1 MKYKNILSALAIV
14 CFFNSCVKELDEIT
28 PGHDGQEETVS
39 TFYTSYEG
47 IGTKTS
53 ITSLR
58 NEIFDNGD
66 KILIYDAG
74 GASYEYTAGADG
86 KTFSGTPVS
95 SKKFFGVY
103 PYNTDGA
110 ALDGDMIIA
119 TVPNEQKAVAGSFD
133 PKANVSVARA
143 EYKDEK
149 YYMRFKNV
157 CFLLKFVITDAD
169 LFCGK
174 KVESITVKG
183 NSNEYLAGKV
193 RVDPVTG
200 KYEGVE
206 AGTGKKSI
214 KLTPPDGAPTNA
226 DGNKYFAPGTYYI
239 AVLPQTFTEGI
250 SVKMEHSIGA
260 FCFKRGTVK
269 QLSLNRNKIFT
280 IFKGDAGKE
289 FDEQDYIPV
298 AMLPPLANQDGNYN
312 MIAGKTPAKF
322 NDATKIVFIA
332 NATDAQWDFA
342 NTNNQAEILHGSDV
356 RGYKGTG
363 VGTIDPTPANNTTLY
378 IFTKLPYFSIS
389 DDNKAYSNDAASKL
403 FNNYTALQ
411 QIEGTEYIET
421 MFVKSF
427 SNMFNQC
434 NSLTSLDISTW
445 DTSSAENMKNMFS
458 IRLDAAL
465 TDLTIGKKFI
475 IPEEAEACSNMFGFT
490 ERWDG
495 TVGHTDNRIIMH
507 APISVSN
514 NPLMS
519 KFKDDF
525 NHFIKW
531 ADYFPNGYFK
541 DLTLSDIP
549 YYTDDSHYTDN
560 LTMTFKLDGRQEDID
575 NLTSVRIGLIR
586 FKPVDGSLTYSTQIK
601 YSSREYAAYDHAV
614 TPAERAAKE
623 ITLPIKPWKHQAFEP
638 DDNYGYITISADGF
652 DSEFSPSYT
661 IMSAPYTI
669 DLYADGSGKTAWISG
684 LDQDYTGQG
693 CPIQNQSAKVTVF
706 VNNDGVTPSI
716 FQSLTINGWECTQNE
731 SAGWPVPVGY
741 TAFTTSAAQVI
752 SDTKAIKQF
761 TVTATLQ
768 DASTDDLTKKAV
780 VSVWGKELT
789 VGTTPLT
796 TVEQIAAQN
805 ENSSSATRKTWKG
818 VVVQSYSDNTRY
830 LHNNNGT
837 LRLTNGKDDNNT
849 QYFFQTDGS
858 SYLRSFDGK
867 YLPNNSLTLNASQQT
882 LTISW
887 HNDQAWLFSAGA
899 VNSRNNKLQNY
910 SGTLRWNSTN
920 NPSNNNY
927 RWNAYAVTLEYIAP
941 SN

>member
-1 MKYKNILSALAIV
+1 MNYKNILSILTAI
-14 CFFNSCVKELDEIT
+14 CFFNSCVKELEEYVT
-28 PGHDGQEETVS
+28 DGAAETVS
-39 TFYTSYEG
+39 TFYASYEG
-47 IGTKTS
+47 TETKTS
-53 ITSLR
+53 INSLS
-58 NEIFDNGD
+58 NEIFDAGD
-66 KILIYDAG
+66 KILIFNDAG
-74 GASYEYTAGADG
+74 TKYEYTTSDG
-86 KTFSGTPVS
+86 VAFTGSDIS

-103 PYNTDGA
+103 PYNTAAA
-110 ALDGDMIIA
+110 ALDGDMLIA

-143 EYKDEK
+143 ELKDGN

-157 CFLLKFVITDAD
+157 CFLLKFEITAAD
-169 LFCGK
+169 LSCGK

-183 NSNEYLAGKV
+183 NNNEYLAGTL
-193 RVDPVTG
+193 RIDPLTG
-200 KYEGVE
+200 KYEGVV

-214 KLTPPDGAPTNA
+214 KLTPPDGAPVND
-226 DGNKYFAPGTYYI
+226 DGNKYFAAGTYYI

-260 FCFKRGTVK
+260 FCFKRGTVR

-280 IFKGDAGKE
+280 IFKGDAGE
-289 FDEQDYIPV
+289 EYDEQDYIPV

-312 MIAGKTPAKF
+312 IIAGKTPAKF
-322 NDATKIVFIA
+322 NDATKIIFIA

-458 IRLDAAL
+458 LRADAAL
-465 TDLTIGKKFI
+465 TDLTVGKKFI
-475 IPEEAEACSNMFGFT
+475 IPEEAGACSNMFGFT

-495 TVGHTDNRIIMH
+495 VVGHTDNRINMH
-507 APISVSN
+507 APISVLSTQ
-514 NPLMS
+514 LMS
-519 KFKDDF
+519 NFKNDF
-525 NHFIKW
+525 SHYIKW
-531 ADYFPNGYFK
+531 VNYFPNGYFK

-549 YYTDDSHYTDN
+549 YYTDDSHYTDD
-560 LTMTFKLDGRQEDID
+560 LTMTFELDGRQEDID

-586 FKPVDGSLTYSTQIK
+586 FKPVDGSLTYATQIK
-601 YSSREYAAYDHAV
+601 YGSREYAAYDHVV
-614 TPAERAAKE
+614 TAAERSAKK
-623 ITLPIKPWKHQAFEP
+623 ITLPIKPVKHQAFEP
-638 DDNYGYITISADGF
+638 DDNFGYITISADGF
-652 DSEFSPSYT
+652 DSAFSPSYS

-684 LDQDYTGQG
+684 LDTDYTGQG
-693 CPIQNQSAKVTVF
+693 CPIQGQSARVTIYI
-706 VNNDGVTPSI
+706 NNDGINPGI
-716 FQSLTINGWECTQNE
+716 FDHLTINGWECAQDNSPASGTV
-731 SAGWPVPVGY
+731 AGY

-768 DASTDDLTKKAV
+768 DASTVDLTKKAV
-780 VSVWGKELT
+780 VKVWGKNLT

-796 TVEQIAAQN
+796 TVDQLAAQN

-818 VVVQSYSDNTRY
+818 VILQNKGTNTRY
-830 LHNNNGT
+830 MKWNGSLSNVNNPSDYGT
-837 LRLTNGKDDNNT
+837 NKV
-849 QYFFQTDGS
+849 YWFQTDGET
-858 SYLRSFDGK
+858 YLRSYNNT
-867 YLPNNSLTLNASQQT
+867 YLSTANLNLSSTPSTVTITYNGEGWVFTNGAIVNNTNRNTLQSNSNT
-882 LTISW
+882 
-887 HNDQAWLFSAGA
+887 A
-899 VNSRNNKLQNY
+899 V
-910 SGTLRWNSTN
+910 RWNSVRGSNITN
-920 NPSNNNY
+920 AY
-927 RWNAYAVTLEYIAP
+927 RWNAYAITLEYIAP
-941 SN
+941 